1 MYYRAFVN
9 QGKRRES
16 LQWERRI
23 VSFRIVENLHAL
35 LFLSDSNILKVE
47 LGFIIEANLNSDFLM
62 SRVFFCCCFCSLCF
76 AAVIV

>member
-62 SRVFFCCCFCSLCF
+62 SRVFVFFVACVLQL
-76 AAVIV
+76 